1 MIKLHDVSLS
11 YGQNTAEPVLHH
23 VNLTVAKGELVLVC
37 GESGCGKSSL
47 LRLINGVAHTF
58 CDAQISGEVLLDD
71 EDITHAHPHDIAERV
86 GSVFQNPK
94 SQFFTLEVASELAF
108 GCENLGVA
116 PNEIRQRI
124 GELSADFGMVH
135 LLDRHLFT
143 LSGGQKQKIACASVA
158 AMHPQV
164 LLLDEPSSNLDLA
177 AVDELRRI
185 VAQWK
190 TQGRTVLIAEHR
202 LSYLVDI
209 VDRVLVMQDGQIAH
223 DLSGSE
229 FRTLDKAELYRMG
242 LRSAQQVPEV
252 TREPRPS
259 SGTMVLKK
267 LQFTYPKATEP
278 SLSISHTELPQGQV
292 IGVVGRNGAG
302 KSTFVRVL
310 TGLESKA
317 TGVVDINNRSL
328 SGPRQRLRQSYLVM
342 QDVNHQLFGE
352 SVESD
357 VIIGTSGP
365 DGKNEARLTEVLGA
379 LDLADKRARHP
390 MSLSGGERQRVAIA
404 SAVLSEREVIVFDEP
419 TSGLDLCRMHRV
431 AHLLD
436 ALARQGK
443 TVLVVTHD
451 MELVARCCD
460 LLLRVEKGRLTACE
474 PCDDLA
480 LARTVRYLHG
490 RDS

>member
-1 MIKLHDVSLS
+1 M
-11 YGQNTAEPVLHH
+11 
-23 VNLTVAKGELVLVC
+23 
-37 GESGCGKSSL
+37 
-47 LRLINGVAHTF
+47 
-58 CDAQISGEVLLDD
+58 
-71 EDITHAHPHDIAERV
+71 
-86 GSVFQNPK
+86 
-94 SQFFTLEVASELAF
+94 
-108 GCENLGVA
+108 
-116 PNEIRQRI
+116 
-124 GELSADFGMVH
+124 
-135 LLDRHLFT
+135 
-143 LSGGQKQKIACASVA
+143 
-158 AMHPQV
+158 
-164 LLLDEPSSNLDLA
+164 
-177 AVDELRRI
+177 
-185 VAQWK
+185 
-190 TQGRTVLIAEHR
+190 
-202 LSYLVDI
+202 
-209 VDRVLVMQDGQIAH
+209 
-223 DLSGSE
+223 
-229 FRTLDKAELYRMG
+229 
-242 LRSAQQVPEV
+242 
-252 TREPRPS
+252 
-259 SGTMVLKK
+259 
-267 LQFTYPKATEP
+267 
-278 SLSISHTELPQGQV
+278 
-292 IGVVGRNGAG
+292 VGRNGAG

-480 LARTVRYLHG
+480 LARTVRYLRG